1 MRGSGRALTTQ
12 MKGKDSTE
20 VEICQN
26 KQDVKTNG
34 GIWMKGAGITRSDLS
49 PRLSQEAKER
59 RSMEKAFNGSSSA
72 HNLCKSANEQLSQ
85 TRYLMDVIIE
95 MIGSWFDDARD

>member
-49 PRLSQEAKER
+49 PRLSQEAER
-59 RSMEKAFNGSSSA
+59 EAVNGKGFQR
-72 HNLCKSANEQLSQ
+72 LIVG
-85 TRYLMDVIIE
+85 T
-95 MIGSWFDDARD
+95 